1 MPLAVVPVG
10 AERPALSGSKV
21 LSFDYGEP
29 QPHKPPVDPI
39 TIGTV
44 AAPAATE
51 GRALKRQKIDT
62 APTMERLESFIR
74 ATVPDPED
82 PLFEEKMNDG
92 LGKGYGVTGG
102 KGRGQTSKTA
112 SPAATTVGSLRR
124 TVDQMLKINAAA
136 TAKHTA
142 KQTQATGG
150 FMDVS
155 AIKQTL
161 NKKVVYTDA
170 ICADVPQNVE
180 MVTFECASRLGM
192 DDKEGWT
199 IPAMVPVFYN
209 PFSTGVHCCP
219 PVYAHYKG
227 YFHGEVAGVSLHDG
241 LEAHELTRE
250 HASRRSIAL
259 AVGGVVTLS
268 CDAKTAND
276 FQVGDDVYII
286 EGQSATF
293 DRKRALHAPRYF
305 TRKIQGYRCLRLGR
319 FVDRISK
326 KHGGIRIVLDIGTW
340 ELYPLVAKPGKDKAT
355 QIKDMLQ
362 KSGDDYNPTDLYSG
376 IDLGYAEFAASIVD
390 EYNEDPDA
398 GREGYSRASEVPEPE
413 KLKALNASNGVLI
426 TRSLV
431 PGYETAKTELTSADP
446 TDRPE
451 KAAEYNQKLAQL
463 DRIVDASFQ
472 VFDKYARKGGDAT
485 FRLGD
490 SEEVYFIAK
499 NIRQLVQIF
508 PEPDTPPPTPISGGS
523 AGGTPPPST
532 PSSSGGAA
540 ATASPPASPAGGG
553 TPGDGDGAAASAAGG
568 GTPGDGDGAAA
579 ADAGLSDG
587 DGSNG
592 DAGPAAPANDGDN
605 SDDE

>member
-29 QPHKPPVDPI
+29 QPHKAPVDPI

-62 APTMERLESFIR
+62 APTMERLESFIK

-92 LGKGYGVTGG
+92 FGKGYGVTGG

-150 FMDVS
+150 FMNVS
-155 AIKQTL
+155 AIKSTL
-161 NKKVVYTDA
+161 EKKFVYTDA

-259 AVGGVVTLS
+259 AVGGVVNLS
-268 CDAKTAND
+268 CDAETAND
-276 FQVGDDVYII
+276 FQVGDEVYII

-305 TRKIQGYRCLRLGR
+305 TRRIQGYRCLRLGR

-340 ELYPLVAKPGKDKAT
+340 ELWPLTGSPASGKDRAT

-362 KSGDDYNPTDLYSG
+362 ASGDDYNPTDLYSG

-390 EYNEDPDA
+390 EYNKSSSPK
-398 GREGYSRASEVPEPE
+398 REGYSRASEVPEAE
-413 KLKALNASNGVLI
+413 KLKALAASNGVLSA
-426 TRSLV
+426 RSLV
-431 PGYETAKTELTSADP
+431 PGYEAAKADLDSTGP
-446 TDRPE
+446 TDSDRPD
-451 KAAEYNQKLAQL
+451 KAAKFNQKLAQL

-472 VFDKYARKGGDAT
+472 VFDKYARKGGDAK

-508 PEPDTPPPTPISGGS
+508 PQPDTPAPTPISGGS
-523 AGGTPPPST
+523 AGGTPSPST
-532 PSSSGGAA
+532 PPSPGGAA
-540 ATASPPASPAGGG
+540 AAAAVPAGGG
-553 TPGDGDGAAASAAGG
+553 TPAVAAAAAPPAATTPAPADAAAGG
-568 GTPGDGDGAAA
+568 AAP
-579 ADAGLSDG
+579 ADPESDG
-587 DGSNG
+587 D
-592 DAGPAAPANDGDN
+592 APSG
-605 SDDE
+605 DDEE

>member
-29 QPHKPPVDPI
+29 QPHKAPVDPI
-39 TIGTV
+39 TIGKV

-51 GRALKRQKIDT
+51 GRALKRQKIDK
-62 APTMERLESFIR
+62 APTMERLESFIK
-74 ATVPDPED
+74 ATVPDPDD

-92 LGKGYGVTGG
+92 LGKSYGVTGG
-102 KGRGQTSKTA
+102 KGRGQTSDTA

-136 TAKHTA
+136 TAKQAQATA
-142 KQTQATGG
+142 KQTKATGG
-150 FMDVS
+150 FMNLNQER
-155 AIKQTL
+155 ATL
-161 NKKVVYTDA
+161 DNKVVYTDA
-170 ICADVPQNVE
+170 ICADVPQNLE

-259 AVGGVVTLS
+259 AVGGVVNLS
-268 CDAKTAND
+268 CDAETAKN
-276 FQVGDDVYII
+276 FQIGDDVYII

-293 DRKRALHAPRYF
+293 DRKRSLHAPRYF
-305 TRKIQGYRCLRLGR
+305 TRRIQGYRCLRLGR
-319 FVDRISK
+319 FVDCISK

-340 ELYPLVAKPGKDKAT
+340 ELWPLTGIPASGKDKAT
-355 QIKDMLQ
+355 QVKEMLQ
-362 KSGDDYNPTDLYSG
+362 RSGDDYNPSDLYSG
-376 IDLGYAEFAASIVD
+376 IDLGYAEFAGSIID
-390 EYNEDPDA
+390 EYNKSTSPA
-398 GREGYSRASEVPEPE
+398 REGYSRASEVPEAE
-413 KLKALNASNGVLI
+413 KVKALEASNAVLGI
-426 TRSLV
+426 NSLV
-431 PGYETAKTELTSADP
+431 PGYAAAKAELVSAAADAG
-446 TDRPE
+446 DRPE
-451 KAAEYNQKLAQL
+451 KAAKYNQKLAQL

-472 VFDKYARKGGDAT
+472 VFDKYARKGGDAK
-485 FRLGD
+485 FQLGD
-490 SEEVYFIAK
+490 SEEEYFIAK

-508 PEPDTPPPTPISGGS
+508 PQPDTPVPLATPTVAPSGG
-523 AGGTPPPST
+523 GST
-532 PSSSGGAA
+532 A
-540 ATASPPASPAGGG
+540 ATSSPPAPSSAGASAAAAPA
-553 TPGDGDGAAASAAGG
+553 DASAAAS
-568 GTPGDGDGAAA
+568 
-579 ADAGLSDG
+579 
-587 DGSNG
+587 
-592 DAGPAAPANDGDN
+592 PAAPG
-605 SDDE
+605 SDDASGSASDDNDTTLVAAE